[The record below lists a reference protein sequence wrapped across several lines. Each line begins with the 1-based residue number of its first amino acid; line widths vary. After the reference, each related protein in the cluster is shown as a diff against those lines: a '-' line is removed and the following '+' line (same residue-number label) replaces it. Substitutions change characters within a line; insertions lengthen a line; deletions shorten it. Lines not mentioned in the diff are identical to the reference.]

1 MYWYALCTPA
11 IYKCGVVFYWCLWLT
26 RASLLNKTNNSILS
40 FFYMTAISE
49 LDGMSHDVM
58 DPDDKTH
65 DDNRY
70 LILILVGIFILFI
83 GAVRPSLTLL
93 VHDFENND
101 TGALQCVDTTASGVV
116 SDTTASGALKNP

>member
-1 MYWYALCTPA
+1 MNENPHFL
-11 IYKCGVVFYWCLWLT
+11 
-26 RASLLNKTNNSILS
+26 
-40 FFYMTAISE
+40 FYMTAISE

>member
-1 MYWYALCTPA
+1 MNENPH
-11 IYKCGVVFYWCLWLT
+11 FP
-26 RASLLNKTNNSILS
+26 

-83 GAVRPSLTLL
+83 GAARPSLTLL